1 MRITRSYESIKGVI
15 MTIEKTKAT
24 DVVSSGLTC
33 NTKAGEDAQATG
45 LFEIK
50 CHDKDGNL
58 KWEAQSKNLVVNTGL
73 AYMAGSALTSTTQ
86 VTSWFLG
93 LYGAG
98 ASNTP
103 AAGDTM
109 ASHAGWTEVVAY
121 SNATRVAA
129 TFAAATTAN
138 PSVVTNSASPAT
150 FNING
155 TTTVGGAFL
164 TSGSAKS
171 GTTGTLFSA
180 ADFGAPGDRSV
191 VTSDTLSV
199 TYTFSLAA

>member
-1 MRITRSYESIKGVI
+1 
-15 MTIEKTKAT
+15 MTTEKLKAI
-24 DVVSSGLTC
+24 DHVSSGLIAG
-33 NTKAGEDAQATG
+33 TKSNEEAKATG
-45 LFEIK
+45 VYHIE

-58 KWEAQSKNLVVNTGL
+58 KWSAESKNLVVNAGL
-73 AYMAGSALTSTTQ
+73 AYMAGTALTSVTQITT
-86 VTSWFLG
+86 WYIG

-109 ASHAGWTEVVAY
+109 SSHAGWTEVVPY

-129 TFAAATTAN
+129 TFVTATTAN

-150 FNING
+150 FTINA
-155 TTTVGGAFL
+155 TSTVGGAFL

-180 ADFGAPGDRSV
+180 ADFSSPGDRSV
-191 VTSDTLSV
+191 VSGDILSV

>member
-1 MRITRSYESIKGVI
+1 

-33 NTKAGEDAQATG
+33 NTKAGEAAQATG

-58 KWEAQSKNLVVNTGL
+58 KWQAESKNLVVNAGL
-73 AYMAGSALTSTTQ
+73 AYMAGTALTSVTQ
-86 VTSWFLG
+86 ITSFFLG

-109 ASHAGWTEVVAY
+109 SSHAGWTEDTNY
-121 SNATRVAA
+121 SNGTRVAA
-129 TFAAATTAN
+129 TFVTATTAN
-138 PSVVTNSASPAT
+138 PSVVTNSASPAV

-155 TTTVGGAFL
+155 TTTIGGAFL
-164 TSGSAKS
+164 TSGSVKG

-180 ADFGAPGDRSV
+180 ADFGSPGDRSV
-191 VTSDTLSV
+191 VNSDTLSV

>member
-1 MRITRSYESIKGVI
+1 

-24 DVVSSGLTC
+24 DIVSSGLTA
-33 NTKAGEDAQATG
+33 NLQAGEDAKATG
-45 LFEIK
+45 VFEIK

-58 KWEAQSKNLVVNTGL
+58 KWEAQSKNLVVNVGL
-73 AYMAGSALTSTTQ
+73 QYMAGSALTSTTQ
-86 VTSWFLG
+86 ITTWYLG
-93 LYGAG
+93 LYGAA
-98 ASNTP
+98 ASNNP
-103 AAGDTM
+103 AAADTM
-109 ASHAGWTEVVAY
+109 SLHAGWTEVVAY

-129 TFAAATTAN
+129 TLVAATNAN

-180 ADFGAPGDRSV
+180 ADFGSPGDRAV
-191 VTSDTLSV
+191 VNTDTLSV
-199 TYTFSLAA
+199 TYTFSLAG

>member
-1 MRITRSYESIKGVI
+1 
-15 MTIEKTKAT
+15 MTTEKLTAT
-24 DVVSSGLTC
+24 DIVSSGLTC
-33 NTKAGEDAQATG
+33 NIKAGEEAKATG

-58 KWEAQSKNLVVNTGL
+58 KWEAQSKNLVVNVGL
-73 AYMAGSALTSTTQ
+73 QYMAGTALTSVTQ

-109 ASHAGWTEVVAY
+109 SSHAGWTEVVAY

-129 TFAAATTAN
+129 TFATATTAN

-180 ADFGAPGDRSV
+180 ADFGSPGDRSV
-191 VTSDTLSV
+191 VSSDTLSV
-199 TYTFSLAA
+199 TYTFSLAG

>member
-1 MRITRSYESIKGVI
+1 
-15 MTIEKTKAT
+15 MTTEKLTAT
-24 DVVSSGLTC
+24 DHVSSGLTC
-33 NTKAGEDAQATG
+33 NLKAGEEAKATG

-58 KWEAQSKNLVVNTGL
+58 KWEAQSKNLVVNVGL
-73 AYMAGSALTSTTQ
+73 QYMAGTALTSVTQ
-86 VTSWFLG
+86 ITSWFLG

-109 ASHAGWTEVVAY
+109 SSHAGWTEVVAY

-129 TFAAATTAN
+129 TFATATTAN
-138 PSVVTNSASPAT
+138 PSVVTNTASPAT

-171 GTTGTLFSA
+171 GTAGTLFSA
-180 ADFGAPGDRSV
+180 ADFGSPGDRSV
-191 VTSDTLSV
+191 VSSDTLSV
-199 TYTFSLAA
+199 TYTFSLAG